1 LSVHDGSAVLDKS
14 IRVFPTLLNLL
25 LLMSAQAYAAQVS
38 SAKSFYEE
46 AIGRYR
52 AKEYAAA
59 VAAAARA
66 LEQDADN
73 AAYHHIYG
81 LSLAA
86 LERFREAEEHLSTA
100 ITLKPDEANY
110 HYDFG
115 FVLYQQKKYDQ
126 CVPVLKR
133 AVDLNGENLMARF
146 LLGRSYVSSHRSLR
160 IGNFSELA
168 LQQLMYVAEKNP
180 RFPTIHFHI
189 AQIHTNNGFMDKALQ
204 ELKSELQYHPSNAQ
218 ALVALGELLLKTG
231 QIKTALDQLQ
241 AAEKIAPNVSL
252 VHYTL
257 AKAYRESE
265 QLEKAIQAA
274 RRSLE
279 LDSTA
284 PDAHYLLGQLYQ
296 ETGQS
301 DLARQELELFEKYKS
316 KSQH

>member
-1 LSVHDGSAVLDKS
+1 MTMGSTVLDRS
-14 IRVFPTLLNLL
+14 TRDFLILLGLL
-25 LLMSAQAYAAQVS
+25 LFMSAQAQAVQLS
-38 SAKSFYEE
+38 SAQSLYEE
-46 AIGRYR
+46 ALGRYR
-52 AKEYAAA
+52 AREYPAA

-66 LEQDADN
+66 LEQDARN

-86 LERFREAEEHLSTA
+86 VERFREAEEHLNTA

-115 FVLYQQKKYDQ
+115 FVLHQQKKYDR

-133 AVDLNGENLMARF
+133 AVELNGENLMARF
-146 LLGRSYVSSHRSLR
+146 LLGRSYVSGHRSLM

-168 LQQLMYVAEKNP
+168 LEQLKYVAEKNP
-180 RFPTIHFHI
+180 RFPTVHFHI
-189 AQIHTNNGFMDKALQ
+189 AQIHSNNGFMDKALQ

-218 ALVALGELLLKTG
+218 ALVGLGELLLKTG
-231 QIKTALDQLQ
+231 QIKAALEPLL
-241 AAEKIAPNVSL
+241 AAERIAPNISL

-265 QLEKAIQAA
+265 QAEKAIQAA

-279 LDSTA
+279 LDPAA